1 MTATIGMGHGHAVL
15 QARRQ
20 RIALAK
26 AGAAR
31 DQRQTLAVVQ
41 QLLVAGD
48 APEREGGGI
57 RRRIGIGVKLH
68 HGPMAGKPGRMRVTR
83 IHVRVFQQTQAPA
96 MRGIGAARTAQPVD
110 PVVGMAAQVLPGQ
123 CERVQTQDVEVGG
136 GRIPV
141 REVVRFGHDASSR
154 RAGRPSLVSHANVTA
169 SN

>member
-57 RRRIGIGVKLH
+57 RRRIGIG
-68 HGPMAGKPGRMRVTR
+68 RVTR

-123 CERVQTQDVEVGG
+123 CERVQAQDVEVRG

-141 REVVRFGHDASSR
+141 RDMVGIDNDASSR
-154 RAGRPSLVSHANVTA
+154 RTAGTSSRAFKNGATA
-169 SN
+169 STSQHHPNLFKL